1 MITFR
6 INTARNPRGPGYWK
20 LNTHLLTETQYV
32 ELIQKT
38 IADVCKEYEG
48 QSEVDKILLWDV
60 IKMKIREASLRYA
73 AARKRR
79 LENRENRLEEEFLVL
94 ENKLDERNVS
104 NKERQNIRTELR
116 IKKLQLEE
124 IIAYKTQ
131 GAILRSKVKWYN
143 EGEKN
148 TKYFHNLEKR
158 HFNSKTIR
166 YLQSANGKRLSTD
179 VEILEEAKNYYE
191 RLYTTAT
198 VDVNVYDNIFFPEVP
213 ETKLGN
219 NKKESCEGLLS
230 ATECLES
237 LKTME
242 SGKSPGTDGIPA
254 EFYKVFW
261 DDLSPFLV
269 AALNSSFTQGH
280 LSISQRRGLIT
291 LIPKK
296 DKPLQHLKNW
306 LLRVCSLRS

>member
-1 MITFR
+1 M
-6 INTARNPRGPGYWK
+6 
-20 LNTHLLTETQYV
+20 
-32 ELIQKT
+32 
-38 IADVCKEYEG
+38 
-48 QSEVDKILLWDV
+48 
-60 IKMKIREASLRYA
+60 
-73 AARKRR
+73 
-79 LENRENRLEEEFLVL
+79 
-94 ENKLDERNVS
+94 
-104 NKERQNIRTELR
+104 
-116 IKKLQLEE
+116 
-124 IIAYKTQ
+124 
-131 GAILRSKVKWYN
+131 AILRSKVKWYN

-158 HFNSKTIR
+158 HFNNKTIR
-166 YLQSANGKRLSTD
+166 YLQSANGKKFSTD
-179 VEILEEAKNYYE
+179 EEILDEAKNYYE
-191 RLYTTAT
+191 HLYTTT
-198 VDVNVYDNIFFPEVP
+198 SVDVSDYDNLFFPEVT

-219 NKKESCEGLLS
+219 NQKESCEGLLS

-242 SGKSPGTDGIPA
+242 SGKSPGTDGFPA

-261 DDLSPFLV
+261 DDLSTFLL

-306 LLRVCSLRS
+306 RPMNE